1 MDFYLNVGYE
11 TPRTRRCLPG
21 MKYQTRLANRY
32 TNTGF
37 VENRIKF
44 MLKTEMMRAKM
55 LYQKMFLFCA

>member
-1 MDFYLNVGYE
+1 MS
-11 TPRTRRCLPG
+11 G